1 MTRCTYNHM
10 AGGQRMSEVNET
22 EQGFVQMI
30 LNPSKTMSN
39 WFVGVGMLGIFLAV
53 LNLMGEVHPNYRVSW
68 GGVFTFEATNKAFE
82 DLDTASS
89 FVISDAVFIALCG
102 GLVAIGFKAINNQEG
117 GIQSWLKSIFVN
129 DIWMSLADPD
139 LGGWFKTLGA
149 WCLLLGVVN
158 YLYFGICATGW
169 IDPGVY
175 SVTIGLLAFGFA
187 LVYSANSPEAEEIKA

>member
-1 MTRCTYNHM
+1 M

-39 WFVGVGMLGIFLAV
+39 WFVGIGLLGLFLAV
-53 LNLMGEVHPNYRVSW
+53 LNLMGEVHANYRVSW
-68 GGVFTFEATNKAFE
+68 AGVFTFEATNKAFE
-82 DLDTASS
+82 DLSTAPS
-89 FVISDAVFIALCG
+89 FVISDAIFIALCG
-102 GLVAIGFKAINNQEG
+102 GLAAVGLKSVSSQEG
-117 GIQSWLKSIFVN
+117 GIQTWLKSIFVN
-129 DIWMSLADPD
+129 DLWMALADPD

-175 SVTIGLLAFGFA
+175 SVTIGLMAFGFA
-187 LVYSANSPEAEEIKA
+187 LNYSANAPEAEEIKA